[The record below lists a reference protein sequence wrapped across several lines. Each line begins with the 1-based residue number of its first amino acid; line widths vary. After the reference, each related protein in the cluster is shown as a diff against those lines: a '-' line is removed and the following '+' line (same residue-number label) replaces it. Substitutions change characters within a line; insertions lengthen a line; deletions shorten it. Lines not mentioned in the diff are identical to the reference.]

1 MTEGTTPHRSFA
13 GKGVYPASKAGWLLN
28 PLRRFIMS
36 PRRMV
41 GRLCLTAGEHVLEI
55 GPGPGWFSPEIAS
68 AIMPGR
74 LVLFDIQAEML
85 ALAAARL
92 KQAGHGNFECIEG
105 DAILLPFADAQF
117 DAVLLVTV
125 LGEIGRS
132 GRALREIARVLR
144 PSGRVLVTEQ
154 LGDPDH
160 VRRSA
165 LEKLADQAG
174 LQIVRI
180 DGSLLMYSAVL
191 RPAPGKKKEA
201 PLP

>member
-1 MTEGTTPHRSFA
+1 MTGGSSPHKSLA

-28 PLRRFIMS
+28 PLRRLIMS

-41 GRLCLTAGEHVLEI
+41 GRLGLTVGEQVLEI

-68 AIMPGR
+68 AITPGR

-92 KQAGHGNFECIEG
+92 EQAGHRNFACIEG
-105 DAILLPFADAQF
+105 DAIALPFEDGQF
-117 DAVLLVTV
+117 DAVLVVTV
-125 LGEIGRS
+125 LGEIS
-132 GRALREIARVLR
+132 DPARALREIARVLR
-144 PSGRVLVTEQ
+144 PRGRVVIAEQ

-160 VRRSA
+160 VPRSM
-165 LEKLADQAG
+165 LLTLAKEAG
-174 LQIVRI
+174 LDAVRI
-180 DGSLLMYSAVL
+180 EGSLLLYSAVL
-191 RPAPGKKKEA
+191 RHAPGKKKEA